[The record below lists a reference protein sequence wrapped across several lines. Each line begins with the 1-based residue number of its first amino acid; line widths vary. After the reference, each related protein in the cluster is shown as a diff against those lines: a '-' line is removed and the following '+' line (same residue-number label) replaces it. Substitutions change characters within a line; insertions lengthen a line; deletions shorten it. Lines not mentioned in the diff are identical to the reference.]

1 MTANR
6 KIVQLT
12 LIFIGLFL
20 ILVTYFLYPKINK
33 NKHLQEETFKN
44 SITETKD
51 DEKNLF
57 ENVEYRGLY
66 RINKPFTIQSEKAYI
81 LTENP
86 EIIYMTNM
94 LVTLYMNN
102 GRIIIVTSDKGRY
115 NKETYD
121 CFFEDNVKATDEKTI
136 ILAKNLDLLASEDS
150 AVIYNNV
157 VLTSDKGS
165 LRADKIDYDLET
177 KHYKISMFNDKKVK
191 IKLIK

>member
-20 ILVTYFLYPKINK
+20 ILITYFLYPKINK
-33 NKHLQEETFKN
+33 NKYLQEETFKN
-44 SITETKD
+44 STTETKD
-51 DEKNLF
+51 DGKNIF
-57 ENVEYRGLY
+57 ENVEYRGIY
-66 RINKPFTIQSEKAYI
+66 GINKPFTIQSEKAYI
-81 LTENP
+81 LTEDP
-86 EIIYMTNM
+86 EIVYMTNM
-94 LVTLYMNN
+94 HVTLYMND

-165 LRADKIDYDLET
+165 LRADKIDYDFET
-177 KHYKISMFNDKKVK
+177 KYYQISMFSDKKVK